1 MDFVR
6 HLLLERRGL
15 GVLHFDYVAETAG
28 TFKLDVRAVTEDG
41 TVSPLA
47 SSVVFDV
54 EA

>member
-1 MDFVR
+1 MTLFGASSSNAEDW
-6 HLLLERRGL
+6 LYW
-15 GVLHFDYVAETAG
+15 HFDYVAVTAG
-28 TFKLDVRAVTEDG
+28 IFKLDVRAVTEDG

>member
-1 MDFVR
+1 MCIRDSWVYW
-6 HLLLERRGL
+6 
-15 GVLHFDYVAETAG
+15 HFDYVAETAG